1 MFGLSKRPQPIADRA
16 QVAETCKVRLD
27 AAIADARRVMSARVL
42 ATWLEDRAEAIRVQD
57 AITRPLF

>member
-1 MFGLSKRPQPIADRA
+1 MLFNKPKAPIADRA
-16 QVAETCKVRLD
+16 QVAATCKVRLD
-27 AAIADARRVMSARVL
+27 AAIADAQRVMSARVL